1 MRVTPGPLART
12 VPGMTPLTRTRR
24 LLLRVLLPVGVVL
37 VAVALV
43 VLEPWK
49 LVLDRRVDE
58 APPVV
63 AAAGGA
69 AEPAP
74 AAGPAAPATPV
85 VLARGRLISH
95 EHASSGAVEVLQL
108 PDGSR
113 VLRLEDLETSDGP
126 RLRVW
131 LSAAPVIEGRAGWYV
146 FADAP
151 HVDLGDL
158 KGNIGSS
165 NYALPAGVDLAA
177 LPSVTIWCD
186 RFSVSFAAATLDPVV

>member
-1 MRVTPGPLART
+1 
-12 VPGMTPLTRTRR
+12 MTPLTRPRR
-24 LLLRVLLPVGVVL
+24 LFLRVLLPVGVVL
-37 VAVALV
+37 AAVALV
-43 VLEPWK
+43 VFTPWK

-58 APPVV
+58 APPAV

-69 AEPAP
+69 ADPAP
-74 AAGPAAPATPV
+74 AAGPAAPAAPAAPV

-95 EHASSGAVEVLQL
+95 EHASSGDVEVLQL

-131 LSAAPVIEGRAGWYV
+131 LSAAPVIEGRAGWHV

-151 HVDLGDL
+151 HADLGDL

-165 NYALPAGVDLAA
+165 NYALPADVDLAA

-186 RFSVSFAAATLDPVV
+186 RFSVSFAAATLAPVA

>member
-1 MRVTPGPLART
+1 MGPI
-12 VPGMTPLTRTRR
+12 TRTRSRR
-24 LLLRVLLPVGVVL
+24 LLLRVLVPAGVVL

-43 VLEPWK
+43 LFEPWK

-58 APPVV
+58 APPTVPAV
-63 AAAGGA
+63 AAVADS
-69 AEPAP
+69 PP
-74 AAGPAAPATPV
+74 AAVPVAPAAPAAPV
-85 VLARGRLISH
+85 VLARGRLVSH
-95 EHASSGAVEVLQL
+95 EHASSGEAEVLRL

-131 LSAAPVIEGRAGWYV
+131 LSAAPVLEGRAGWYV

-165 NYALPAGVDLAA
+165 NYALPDDVDLAA
-177 LPSVTIWCD
+177 LPSVTIWCE
-186 RFSVSFAAATLDPVV
+186 RFSVSFAAAALDPVV

>member
-1 MRVTPGPLART
+1 MEPR
-12 VPGMTPLTRTRR
+12 TRTRR

-37 VAVALV
+37 VVAALL

-49 LVLDRRVDE
+49 LVVDRRVDE
-58 APPVV
+58 APPTV

-69 AEPAP
+69 VDPAP
-74 AAGPAAPATPV
+74 AAVPVAPAAPAAPV

-95 EHASSGAVEVLQL
+95 EHASSGQVEVLQL

-131 LSAAPVIEGRAGWYV
+131 LSAAPVLEGRAGWHV

-158 KGNIGSS
+158 KGNVGSS
-165 NYALPAGVDLAA
+165 NYALPDDVDLAA
-177 LPSVTIWCD
+177 LPSVTIWCE
-186 RFSVSFAAATLDPVV
+186 RFSVSFAAAALDPVA

>member
-1 MRVTPGPLART
+1 MRPH
-12 VPGMTPLTRTRR
+12 TRSRR

-37 VAVALV
+37 VAIALAAF
-43 VLEPWK
+43 EPWT

-58 APPVV
+58 APPTV
-63 AAAGGA
+63 AAAGA

-74 AAGPAAPATPV
+74 AVPTTPV

-95 EHASSGAVEVLQL
+95 EHASSGGVAVLRL

-131 LSAAPVIEGRAGWYV
+131 LSAAPVIEGRAGWFV

-158 KGNIGSS
+158 KGNNGSS
-165 NYALPAGVDLAA
+165 NYALPDDVDLAA
-177 LPSVTIWCD
+177 LPSVTIWCE
-186 RFSVSFAAATLDPVV
+186 RFSVSFAAAALDPVA

>member
-1 MRVTPGPLART
+1 MEPVTRPRF
-12 VPGMTPLTRTRR
+12 RR

-43 VLEPWK
+43 VFEPWK
-49 LVLDRRVDE
+49 LVVDRRVDE
-58 APPVV
+58 PTPTVP
-63 AAAGGA
+63 AAA
-69 AEPAP
+69 
-74 AAGPAAPATPV
+74 PAAPAVPAAPV

-95 EHASSGAVEVLQL
+95 EHASSGQAEVLQL

-113 VLRLEDLETSDGP
+113 VLRLADLETSDGP

-131 LSAAPVIEGRAGWYV
+131 LSAAPVLEGRAGWFV

-158 KGNIGSS
+158 KGNVGSS
-165 NYALPAGVDLAA
+165 NYALPDGVDLAA
-177 LPSVTIWCD
+177 LPSVTIWCE
-186 RFSVSFAAATLDPVV
+186 RFSVSFAAAALDPVA